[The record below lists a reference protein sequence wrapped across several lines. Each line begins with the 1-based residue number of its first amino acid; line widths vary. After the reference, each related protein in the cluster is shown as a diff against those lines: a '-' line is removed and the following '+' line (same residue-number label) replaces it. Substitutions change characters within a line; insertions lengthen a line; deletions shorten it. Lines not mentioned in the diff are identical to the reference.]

1 MNFLFN
7 FISILNVAPV
17 KEITH
22 DYDDFML
29 KVLEDCYEV
38 QATTSHVNQPE
49 MTIPNPIISTPVKQ
63 KTSKPVNNEVVST
76 PSALKVKLNV
86 AGGSS
91 NTGLI
96 LKKLI
101 QEECFVNPLCFDCE
115 EDLTQIA
122 RVISSFSLSPPQA
135 SELELFEYV
144 NDTLSKYIEEVIE
157 HLDQSSESIDSV
169 KAAYCMSLIGLLN
182 VGRLSTKELLKDYNS
197 FDLIMKFYALRSSD
211 SFDMILSSVIE
222 SYVAL
227 LTKFKIHD
235 AEISSYSTH
244 LFDLCF
250 ESSGPQSRTSSII
263 ALSQVFSKYSEY
275 RSYIIDQLLMKSSDS
290 ENAETQKLGAT
301 IILTCLQALCSDSNA
316 LNLISSIMSS
326 CLSYCWKGE
335 GNELPKGSAIFF
347 ALIDELLNVYSN
359 YRWPIAA
366 VALNQCTI
374 QMFHYLLKEESS
386 KGSLFLKLKFLD
398 VLSNISKVVSS
409 DSEVVEKRSIW
420 PLISQNSWF
429 TSILSP
435 KIAFENLNQNVEC
448 SKTFDQEFYLN
459 FLRSGPLSK
468 VPERVIGLLIK
479 LISSEVVQ
487 LRSKA
492 IKNLFNLMNSSQLC
506 ESNYVKLIVVV
517 L

>member
-1 MNFLFN
+1 M
-7 FISILNVAPV
+7 IYSALNVAPV

-22 DYDDFML
+22 DYDNFML
-29 KVLEDCYEV
+29 KVLEECYEIKTCRV
-38 QATTSHVNQPE
+38 KEPE
-49 MTIPNPIISTPVKQ
+49 MTIPKPITSTPVKQ
-63 KTSKPVNNEVVST
+63 KASKSFNNNEALST

-91 NTGLI
+91 NSGLV

-101 QEECFVNPLCFDCE
+101 QEESFVNPLCFDCE
-115 EDLTQIA
+115 EDLSQIA
-122 RVISSFSLSPPQA
+122 RVISSFSLSPPH
-135 SELELFEYV
+135 STDLELFESI
-144 NDTLSKYIEEVIE
+144 NETLSKYIEEVIE

-197 FDLIMKFYALRSSD
+197 FDLIIKFNTLCSSD
-211 SFDMILSSVIE
+211 SFDLILSVVIE

-227 LTKFKIHD
+227 LTRFKIHD
-235 AEISSYSTH
+235 SEISSYSTH

-250 ESSGPQSRTSSII
+250 QSSGPLSKTSSII

-275 RSYIIDQLLMKSSDS
+275 RSYIIDQLLMKSADAEHS
-290 ENAETQKLGAT
+290 ETQKLGAT
-301 IILTCLQALCSDSNA
+301 IILTCSQALCSDSSQSNA
-316 LNLISSIMSS
+316 LNSISSILSS

-335 GNELPKGSAIFF
+335 GNELPKGSNIFF
-347 ALIDELLNVYSN
+347 VLIDELLNVFSN
-359 YRWPIAA
+359 YRWPIAV

-386 KGSLFLKLKFLD
+386 SVQKGSLLLKLRFLD
-398 VLSNISKVVSS
+398 VLANISKVASS
-409 DSEVVEKRSIW
+409 DSEPVEKRSNW
-420 PLISQNSWF
+420 LLIGQNSWF
-429 TSILSP
+429 VSILSP
-435 KIAFENLNQNVEC
+435 KITFENLNQSVELT
-448 SKTFDQEFYLN
+448 TFDQEFYSK
-459 FLRSGPLSK
+459 FLRSCPLCK

-492 IKNLFNLMNSSQLC
+492 IKNLFNLMNSLQLC
-506 ESNYVKLIVVV
+506 ESNYVKLIF
-517 L
+517 